1 MEGWLCLAV
10 QADVSNEKDVT
21 KMCDIM
27 REKFGQLDILI
38 NNAGIVIDK
47 DFADRTVDDWRKTF
61 ETNVFAMFNVNKVFR
76 ELMTGNSA
84 IVNVSS
90 ASGLTAFDTTSVDYD
105 SSKAAINA
113 LTINLAKEFAPIR
126 VNAVAPGWVDTDMNK
141 DLPED
146 YLIEQKENILL
157 KRCAQPEEIAKV
169 VAFLASD
176 DASFV
181 NGTIVLVDGG
191 RR

>member
-1 MEGWLCLAV
+1 
-10 QADVSNEKDVT
+10 
-21 KMCDIM
+21 M